1 MRALELQENP
11 QLGIVPD
18 LSGIVDLRSISLA
31 YTGIDSFPTGILN
44 QPLLDTINLNDNRI
58 TEIPDAVIAPQNDQ
72 LANSVRINNI
82 TDISNN
88 PLSNATANRLIHYRS
103 RLRAAGTPLTGAR
116 NLLETAR
123 IRRPEL
129 FRLATADPM
138 VRWTAG
144 LTENQVAKRTRQW
157 QTLRDQPRSDGL
169 FNTLERLKHTGT
181 GHPQLQA
188 RVWMLID
195 SITENT
201 PQSERLRDEVF
212 DRAGEAACCDRAAF
226 TFANL
231 ETATMM
237 HNAIALAG
245 DKSQGPELFKL
256 SRALFRLHEVDKI
269 ASADIAQREA
279 KIAAGRTPQEAAH
292 LPAPHIPEEM
302 EIRLFYR
309 HGLKDRLQLPGQ
321 PEEMGFAHLAGVSKV
336 QMENAYQTVIAR
348 ENSAEEF
355 QALVSRE
362 FWQKYLTHKY
372 QENFETQRQPFQDRQ
387 AALDESF
394 AANELSFADY
404 DAQSKAMQ
412 AEWMIEEA
420 ALIETL
426 SRQELA
432 QYKASGTDVEAAGT
446 SAS

>member
-1 MRALELQENP
+1 MPIKTLSKGSTTAQVHPRPDTAVDSPALRPDMAVRPGFETATSIHPPFRPGGSTDTIDPDAITSAPVVTVHSSASANETPRAVGLPLEDYR
-11 QLGIVPD
+11 VTAA
-18 LSGIVDLRSISLA
+18 VDLPA
-31 YTGIDSFPTGILN
+31 A
-44 QPLLDTINLNDNRI
+44 NLEGFRVHKGRQ
-58 TEIPDAVIAPQNDQ
+58 A
-72 LANSVRINNI
+72 
-82 TDISNN
+82 
-88 PLSNATANRLIHYRS
+88 
-103 RLRAAGTPLTGAR
+103 LRA
-116 NLLETAR
+116 
-123 IRRPEL
+123 
-129 FRLATADPM
+129 
-138 VRWTAG
+138 
-144 LTENQVAKRTRQW
+144 
-157 QTLRDQPRSDGL
+157 QPRSDGL
-169 FNTLERLKHTGT
+169 FNTLERLKHTAT
-181 GHPQLQA
+181 GHPQLQG
-188 RVWMLID
+188 RVWRLID

-201 PQSERLRDEVF
+201 PQSERLRNEVF

-231 ETATMM
+231 ETAAMM
-237 HNAIALAG
+237 HNAVAQAG

-269 ASADIAQREA
+269 ASADIARREA
-279 KIAAGRTPQEAAH
+279 KIAAGRSLQEAAR
-292 LPAPHIPEEM
+292 LPAPHVSEEI

-321 PEEMGFAHLAGVSKV
+321 PEEMGFAHLAGVSKA
-336 QMENAYQTVIAR
+336 QMESAYQSVIAR
-348 ENSAEEF
+348 DNSAEEF

-362 FWQKYLTHKY
+362 FWQKYLTHKF

-394 AANELSFADY
+394 SANELSFADY

-432 QYKASGTDVEAAGT
+432 QYKASGTDKEAAGT
-446 SAS
+446 RSS